1 MITGYNTDIPYEG
14 KTYHLQTEDKGL
26 SNPMIESLIY
36 VGGEILAAQRT
47 SYAHLVHRGSADEAA
62 IAELLEQQHKKLI
75 REIRDGRHDPDGLK
89 PIGEGLITD
98 RSLDQVVLDYI
109 GELLE
114 AEHLELMPIAD
125 FGIEADGQCN
135 LQLLARGNL
144 TGRPIKH
151 TEVVFQLEGSA
162 SDPEILFQ
170 EKTGSDGIVRARFTL
185 PGDKR
190 EAGTLVAVLASDSG
204 PIRWERSLRDT
215 AGPDPS

>member
-26 SNPMIESLIY
+26 ANPMIESLIY

-47 SYAHLVHRGSADEAA
+47 SYAHLVHRGRADEAA
-62 IAELLEQQHKKLI
+62 VVELLEKQHKKLI

-109 GELLE
+109 GELLA
-114 AEHLELMPIAD
+114 AEHLELTPIAD
-125 FGIEADGQCN
+125 FGIEANGRCN

-151 TEVVFQLEGSA
+151 AEIVFQLEGSV
-162 SDPEILFQ
+162 SKPEVLYQ
-170 EKTGSDGIVRARFTL
+170 EKTGSDGIVRARFKI
-185 PGDKR
+185 PGGKR
-190 EAGTLVAVLASDSG
+190 GEGTLVAVLSSESG
-204 PIRWERSLRDT
+204 PIRWERSLR
-215 AGPDPS
+215 AASEPEPS

>member
-47 SYAHLVHRGSADEAA
+47 SYAHLVHRGAVEEAA
-62 IAELLEQQHKKLI
+62 VAELLEKQHKKLI

-114 AEHLELMPIAD
+114 AEHLELTPIAD
-125 FGIEADGQCN
+125 FGIEADG
-135 LQLLARGNL
+135 R
-144 TGRPIKH
+144 
-151 TEVVFQLEGSA
+151 
-162 SDPEILFQ
+162 
-170 EKTGSDGIVRARFTL
+170 
-185 PGDKR
+185 
-190 EAGTLVAVLASDSG
+190 
-204 PIRWERSLRDT
+204 
-215 AGPDPS
+215 